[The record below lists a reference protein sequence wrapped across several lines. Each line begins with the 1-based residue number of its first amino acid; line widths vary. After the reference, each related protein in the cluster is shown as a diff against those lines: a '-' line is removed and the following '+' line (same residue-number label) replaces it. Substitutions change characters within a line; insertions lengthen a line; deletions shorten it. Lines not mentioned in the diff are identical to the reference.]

1 MTPEQSRAARGWL
14 GWSQG
19 ELAKRASVS
28 LSTVYEFEKGQR
40 TPTANNLGSMRRAI
54 EAAGVRL
61 VFDRKGAA
69 GILRQDADEDLSDEA
84 PA

>member
-19 ELAKRASVS
+19 ELAKRANVS

-40 TPTANNLGSMRRAI
+40 TPTANNLGAMRRVI
-54 EAAGVRL
+54 EAAGLQL
-61 VFDRKGAA
+61 VFSKDGTSA
-69 GILRQDADEDLSDEA
+69 GILLANADPVLSR
-84 PA
+84 